1 MALLFLLLKKYEKC
15 FFRSII
21 QGDSWMIMNTTEL
34 RMQPTI
40 QLDGALRSK
49 CIVGCIF
56 NSVGVII
63 SYESPCIQMI
73 AFMSFLF
80 VNK

>member
-21 QGDSWMIMNTTEL
+21 QGDSWIIMSPTEL

-40 QLDGALRSK
+40 QLDELY
-49 CIVGCIF
+49 VP
-56 NSVGVII
+56 NVLWV
-63 SYESPCIQMI
+63 
-73 AFMSFLF
+73 AFSIPSGSLLLMKL
-80 VNK
+80 